1 MSAQSAFTPP
11 GSGALAACE
20 QTWKKR
26 NRWIVK
32 LPLQNPEEVFWSLRI
47 KITEKLFCCNSGL
60 VRCCCEK
67 QLWPFCWS
75 LHHDHL
81 ETEARSLKW
90 THFPVSPKIIML
102 VAEWWHL
109 RSCDHARAA
118 RGQEHILVTKW
129 YFWSSWSQDQFSC
142 TPLGMFSARAPSSV
156 CAVAMFPDRAFQ
168 FSIDH
173 KIIYRLKLWTSTPLA
188 FCHYLVWSFSCLVLD
203 QLFDIT
209 FNKLTSTEVRKLS
222 SKATTS
228 LRKH

>member
-1 MSAQSAFTPP
+1 MSAQSAFAPP

-20 QTWKKR
+20 QTWQKYKR

-129 YFWSSWSQDQFSC
+129 YFWSSWSQDQ
-142 TPLGMFSARAPSSV
+142 LHSAGNV
-156 CAVAMFPDRAFQ
+156 LCACSELRLCRGNVPRPG
-168 FSIDH
+168 FSIR
-173 KIIYRLKLWTSTPLA
+173 YWSQNYLSTDWNYEHL
-188 FCHYLVWSFSCLVLD
+188 HL
-203 QLFDIT
+203 
-209 FNKLTSTEVRKLS
+209 
-222 SKATTS
+222 
-228 LRKH
+228 